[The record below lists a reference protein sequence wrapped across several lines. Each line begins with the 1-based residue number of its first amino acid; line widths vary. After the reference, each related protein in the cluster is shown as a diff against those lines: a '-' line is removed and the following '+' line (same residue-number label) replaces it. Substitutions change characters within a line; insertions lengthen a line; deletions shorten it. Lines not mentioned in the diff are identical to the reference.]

1 MLSGVVDERLVD
13 RWADRLRREVP
24 EAVGIFL
31 AGSHARGD
39 AGPHS
44 DVDFD
49 ILVPQVGRPSH
60 RAARHAAGTASRRR

>member
-13 RWADRLRREVP
+13 RWADHPRPEVP
-24 EAVGIFL
+24 DAVAIFL

-39 AGPHS
+39 AGPRS

-49 ILVPQVGRPSH
+49 SLRSPTQSPR
-60 RAARHAAGTASRRR
+60 